1 MLGAFGAHP
10 IVGDGFQ
17 SKIIFPQKSSLDNKA
32 LICNLLNQAMSA
44 KQDGN
49 HFGTWTHSEN
59 SFEYTQF
66 STTTEIRSY
75 EDSPSFLGYSSEELW
90 MLISTAVDAL
100 GVYFTSIPF
109 DGANASTEDE
119 VEYEADEIIASL
131 YEDAKLV
138 LTQGNSGQS
147 GQVDHKFLWLRGI
160 EEILTTVHFN
170 PLGPTVSTYGLI
182 EDSGDKNLYLV
193 EISRHPM
200 SPNYRII
207 DQTNLESGRAGL
219 VKLCVNEALRN
230 LPSAIDFLNTS
241 DTVLEFIKPL
251 ILEKLSELEI
261 SGECDLRKSAHNI
274 HKHKSDPWKVLEEES
289 EPEAQE
295 TLLETSSQDSARV
308 WLEAASDMSYLFANY
323 SELPNAWDGSLN
335 FQMAA
340 GNSMGMFDSGP
351 LLLIY
356 DKKIGN

>member
-1 MLGAFGAHP
+1 
-10 IVGDGFQ
+10 
-17 SKIIFPQKSSLDNKA
+17 
-32 LICNLLNQAMSA
+32 MSA

-49 HFGTWTHSEN
+49 HFGTWTYSEN

-75 EDSPSFLGYSSEELW
+75 EDSPSFMGYSSEELW

-100 GVYFTSIPF
+100 GVYFTSLPF
-109 DGANASTEDE
+109 DGATASTEVE
-119 VEYEADEIIASL
+119 VEYEADEIISSL
-131 YEDAKLV
+131 FEDAKPV
-138 LTQGNSGQS
+138 LTHGDSGQS
-147 GQVDHKFLWLRGI
+147 GQVDHRFVWLRGI

-182 EDSGDKNLYLV
+182 KDSGDKTLYLV

-200 SPNYRII
+200 SPTYRVI
-207 DQTNLESGRAGL
+207 DQTNLESGRTGL
-219 VKLCVNEALRN
+219 FKLSVNEALRN

-274 HKHKSDPWKVLEEES
+274 HKHKSDPWKVLEGES
-289 EPEAQE
+289 EPEAKE
-295 TLLETSSQDSARV
+295 TLLETSSQDSAEV

-356 DKKIGN
+356 DKKIGRM